1 MGETYITSDF
11 SNHVKPQ
18 QQAKQYRNTNLYY
31 SFHCSHPFRFLYPT
45 GGKGSGTGYIAGKQN
60 YEKAK
65 NRSNFLGCSI
75 YPLKLIYN
83 PLSQVH
89 HIAYVQLLVFIVI
102 HLLLI
107 RLLVHNPL
115 GQRHHIQHV
124 LLLVLIQII

>member
-1 MGETYITSDF
+1 M
-11 SNHVKPQ
+11 
-18 QQAKQYRNTNLYY
+18 
-31 SFHCSHPFRFLYPT
+31 
-45 GGKGSGTGYIAGKQN
+45 
-60 YEKAK
+60 
-65 NRSNFLGCSI
+65 GCSI

-124 LLLVLIQII
+124 LLLVLIQTYKKWKGATVISARAVKRRFLHWR